1 MSSPKTLSRDR
12 LTRSPESQP
21 TSDSTISLRL
31 WQVDAFTSQVF
42 GGNPAAVVVLPHW
55 LPDTTLAA
63 IAAENNVSETAFLVT
78 DRPIR
83 RTAKPAEGDAAYALR
98 WFTPKMEVDLCG
110 HATLGSAWV
119 LFQHLHR
126 KAMRL
131 EFATKS
137 GPLVVT
143 RRAMGP
149 LSPLSMDFPARPA
162 KPVDSDVAG
171 QVVFALGGRPA
182 AVLKATMMLAVF
194 ETADEV
200 RALKPD
206 FAKVAALPSDGL
218 IATAPAGPDDAQ
230 ADFVSRYF
238 APSAGIDEDP
248 VTGSAH
254 CTLAPYWNERLRKA
268 DLLGRQV
275 SQRGGEVRCHVRGDR
290 VILSG
295 RVSPYLE
302 GRISVPAAA

>member
-1 MSSPKTLSRDR
+1 MSSPKILSRDR
-12 LTRSPESQP
+12 LTRPADAQQTAPS
-21 TSDSTISLRL
+21 SLSVRL

-42 GGNPAAVVVLPHW
+42 GGNPAAVAVLPHW
-55 LPDTTLAA
+55 LPDPTLAS

-78 DRPIR
+78 DRPVR
-83 RTAKPAEGDAAYALR
+83 RTVKPAEGDAAYALR
-98 WFTPKMEVDLCG
+98 WFTPRMEVDLCG
-110 HATLGSAWV
+110 HATLGAAWV

-131 EFATKS
+131 TFATKS

-149 LSPLSMDFPARPA
+149 LSPLSMDFPAHPA
-162 KPVDSDVAG
+162 KPVDSAVAD
-171 QVVFALGGRPA
+171 QVASALGTKPS

-194 ETADEV
+194 DSAAEV

-218 IATAPAGPDDAQ
+218 IATAPPDTDDPH

-238 APSAGIDEDP
+238 APAAGIDEDP

-254 CTLAPYWNERLRKA
+254 CTLAPFWNQRLGKP
-268 DLLGRQV
+268 DLLGRQL
-275 SQRGGEVRCHVRGDR
+275 SARGGEVRCHLRGDR

-295 RVSPYLE
+295 RVAPYLE
-302 GRISVPAAA
+302 GRITVPQVP

>member
-1 MSSPKTLSRDR
+1 M
-12 LTRSPESQP
+12 
-21 TSDSTISLRL
+21 
-31 WQVDAFTSQVF
+31 F
-42 GGNPAAVVVLPHW
+42 GGNPAAVAVLPHW
-55 LPDTTLAA
+55 LPDATLAS

-78 DRPIR
+78 DRPVR
-83 RTAKPAEGDAAYALR
+83 RTVKPAEGDAAYALR
-98 WFTPKMEVDLCG
+98 WFTPTMEVDLCG
-110 HATLGSAWV
+110 HATLGAAWV

-131 EFATKS
+131 TFATKS

-149 LSPLSMDFPARPA
+149 SSPLSMDFPAHPA
-162 KPVDSDVAG
+162 RPVDSAVAD
-171 QVVFALGGRPA
+171 QVALALDARPR
-182 AVLKATMMLAVF
+182 AVLKANMMLAVF
-194 ETADEV
+194 DSVAEV

-218 IATAPAGPDDAQ
+218 IATAPAGSDDAQ

-238 APSAGIDEDP
+238 APAAGIDEDP

-254 CTLAPYWNERLRKA
+254 CTLAPYWHERLGKP

-275 SQRGGEVRCHVRGDR
+275 SARGGEVRCHLRGDR
-290 VILSG
+290 VILGG
-295 RVSPYLE
+295 RVAPYLE
-302 GRISVPAAA
+302 GRITVPQA

>member
-1 MSSPKTLSRDR
+1 MSSPRTLSRDR
-12 LTRSPESQP
+12 LARSPERPP
-21 TSDSTISLRL
+21 TGDSAISFRC
-31 WQVDAFTSQVF
+31 WQVDAFTSQTF
-42 GGNPAAVVVLPHW
+42 RGNPAAVALLPHW
-55 LPDTTLAA
+55 LPDSTLAS
-63 IAAENNVSETAFLVT
+63 IAAENNLSETAFVVAEQA
-78 DRPIR
+78 R
-83 RTAKPAEGDAAYALR
+83 RTTPREEATEAAYALR
-98 WFTPKMEVDLCG
+98 WFTPTIEVDLCG
-110 HATLGSAWV
+110 HATLASAWV
-119 LFQHLHR
+119 LFQHIHR
-126 KAMRL
+126 KATRL
-131 EFATKS
+131 TFATKS